1 MTELPHL
8 LVIHGN
14 MAPLGGA
21 ERDLLVALPAH
32 LRRWSV
38 SLATLNAP
46 QLVHDRCRDLGVDLV
61 TPESPWDQ
69 PVGGL
74 DEVTAAAGRSAR
86 RAWRSLRT
94 SAMGTTL
101 DVAIERADAALI
113 VIGPGTLEILEHL
126 PPDLPLHAFLVEM
139 HRGVHDDVL
148 HRRFDGTPKRPMWF
162 TKVAL
167 SYLRRWDRWWHRRL
181 WNRPMTAI
189 SSNTPTSI
197 RRLAAAHR
205 WPVLEHWIAG
215 EHGPRDA
222 SLRPSGVG
230 VLWHAVDP
238 SQWPEFATDEERLA
252 WDEFK
257 QRPEGA
263 YLLTIGR
270 ACYMKGSLEALRI
283 ARASGLQLVHVGG
296 GETDALKQHADGM
309 GVALNVMPRITD
321 LEIAGL
327 MRHARAVLAI
337 ARGEGFGLTPLEAM
351 MVGTPALA
359 VDEAGFTHTI
369 TDGWNGRRL
378 PWPVDDE
385 DMSRWVEAI
394 VACEDPELRTRWAK
408 AGRSRIEER
417 WTPEHHAEAVARSLA
432 AMGASVSTTDAPF
445 LPGLDPA

>member
-46 QLVHDRCRDLGVDLV
+46 KLVHDRCRDLGVDLV

-126 PPDLPLHAFLVEM
+126 PLDLPLHAFLVEM

-162 TKVAL
+162 TKIAL
-167 SYLRRWDRWWHRRL
+167 SYLRRWDRSWHRRL

-197 RRLAAAHR
+197 RRLAFLPTDGLCWSTGSPANMGHEMHHIAH
-205 WPVLEHWIAG
+205 
-215 EHGPRDA
+215 
-222 SLRPSGVG
+222 
-230 VLWHAVDP
+230 
-238 SQWPEFATDEERLA
+238 LA
-252 WDEFK
+252 
-257 QRPEGA
+257 
-263 YLLTIGR
+263 L
-270 ACYMKGSLEALRI
+270 ACY
-283 ARASGLQLVHVGG
+283 
-296 GETDALKQHADGM
+296 GM
-309 GVALNVMPRITD
+309 PSI
-321 LEIAGL
+321 
-327 MRHARAVLAI
+327 LA
-337 ARGEGFGLTPLEAM
+337 
-351 MVGTPALA
+351 
-359 VDEAGFTHTI
+359 
-369 TDGWNGRRL
+369 NGRRL
-378 PWPVDDE
+378 RP
-385 DMSRWVEAI
+385 M
-394 VACEDPELRTRWAK
+394 
-408 AGRSRIEER
+408 RSGWLGTSSSNAPRVRIC
-417 WTPEHHAEAVARSLA
+417 
-432 AMGASVSTTDAPF
+432 
-445 LPGLDPA
+445 